1 MFIRCKMKFI
11 AFLECNKDD
20 LDKLIEIW
28 DKRLSEHHTVKT
40 IYPPHTIADSP
51 PGYRGFTIFETDNVE
66 DIMHYV
72 TEYGLVA
79 KVKVFPIWESE
90 KSTALYQKIK
100 AGLF

>member
-1 MFIRCKMKFI
+1 MKFI
-11 AFLECNKDD
+11 AFLECDKND

-28 DKRLSEHHTVKT
+28 NKRLSEHHLVKT

-51 PGYRGFTIFETDNVE
+51 PGYKGFTIFETDSVE

-100 AGLF
+100 AGFTK